1 MESEIQADEPPPQFD
16 DYLIS
21 VIGGFVLG
29 VTIWALAFGVVAVI
43 QAAAPPGI
51 NILDSISALKLVPPP
66 GIDISKITITIP
78 IPTSQVI
85 KITENISLD
94 IIKII
99 FVAVP
104 ILFGLLA
111 GWIGYRK
118 VLEMD

>member
-1 MESEIQADEPPPQFD
+1 MESEIQAVDPAPRLD

-21 VIGGFVLG
+21 VLGGFVVG
-29 VTIWALAFGVVAVI
+29 VTAWVLAFAVVAVV

-51 NILDSISALKLVPPP
+51 NILDTITAMKLAPPP
-66 GIDISKITITIP
+66 GVDLSQITITIP
-78 IPTSQVI
+78 IPKFNGI
-85 KITENISLD
+85 D
-94 IIKII
+94 YI

-118 VLEMD
+118 VLKMD

>member
-1 MESEIQADEPPPQFD
+1 MESEIQAVDPAPRLD

-21 VIGGFVLG
+21 VLGGFVMG
-29 VTIWALAFGVVAVI
+29 VTAWALAFGVFAVI

-51 NILDSISALKLVPPP
+51 NILDTITAMKLVPPP
-66 GIDISKITITIP
+66 GIDLSQITITIP
-78 IPTSQVI
+78 IPKIKVI
-85 KITENISLD
+85 GY
-94 IIKII
+94 I

-118 VLEMD
+118 VLGMD

>member
-1 MESEIQADEPPPQFD
+1 MESEIQAVEPAPRLD

-21 VIGGFVLG
+21 VLGGFVMG
-29 VTIWALAFGVVAVI
+29 VTAWALAFGVFAVI

-51 NILDSISALKLVPPP
+51 NILETITAMKLAPPP
-66 GIDISKITITIP
+66 GIDLSQITITIP

-85 KITENISLD
+85 KITENFSLD